1 MSAPIVTPPAPSAE
15 PPPDV
20 PEVAPAATPAPIG
33 PDGFQRR
40 SVVARTLAWRPTPRH
55 WKGAARILLAYLAAL
70 VIFGAFVSLRHINP
84 LSMYHSIWTSTIT
97 NRYGFGQ
104 VLVKTAPFILAALA
118 VTVPARAGLINI
130 GGEGQLVI
138 GATAAG
144 GVALALGT
152 KVTGLPALLLMALAA
167 CAAGALWA
175 GLAAVL
181 KLVGNVS
188 EAISTL
194 LLNYV
199 GADVLAYLVYGRWKD
214 KAGNGQ
220 PASKPIPKSDY
231 LPTIGAL
238 KTHAGILIAIA
249 AVIAVAWALNRTKW
263 GFALRVVGGNPEAAR
278 RAGLAVAGL
287 TLSAMLVGG
296 ALAGLG
302 GMVQFSGLEGQ
313 LRPGLAATYGY
324 LGFLASWLAR
334 HKPAKVAMAALLIG
348 IIAVAGNSLELSSH
362 LPGGAVDVLMALVLL
377 AVLSKKP
384 AVVA

>member
-1 MSAPIVTPPAPSAE
+1 MSAPVVTPPTPE
-15 PPPDV
+15 V
-20 PEVAPAATPAPIG
+20 PERAPVEVDEGKKNAYEAFG
-33 PDGFQRR
+33 R
-40 SVVARTLAWRPTPRH
+40 LAKIKDWRPTTKTL
-55 WKGAARILLAYLAAL
+55 KGAGRILLAYLAAL
-70 VIFGAFVSLRHINP
+70 VIFGAFVSLRHVNP
-84 LSMYHSIWTSTIT
+84 FSMYGHIWTSTIT

-104 VLVKTAPFILAALA
+104 VLEKTAPFLLAALA

-144 GVALALGT
+144 GVGLALST
-152 KVTGLPALLLMALAA
+152 HVTGLAAMVLMAIAA
-167 CAAGALWA
+167 MAAGAAWA

-181 KLVGNVS
+181 KLAGNVS

-199 GADVLAYLVYGRWKD
+199 GADVLSYLVYGPWKS
-214 KAGNGQ
+214 KNGNGQ
-220 PASKPIPKSDY
+220 PVSAAMPHKDFLPK
-231 LPTIGAL
+231 IGVL
-238 KTHAGILIAIA
+238 ETHIGIVIAIVA
-249 AVIAVAWALNRTKW
+249 LIIVAWALNRTKW
-263 GFALRVVGGNPEAAR
+263 GFALKVVGGNPEAAR

-302 GMVQFSGLEGQ
+302 GMVQYTSLEGQ
-313 LRPGLAATYGY
+313 LVPGLAATFGY

-334 HKPAKVAMAALLIG
+334 HRPFQVALAAFLLG
-348 IIAVAGNSLELSSH
+348 IIAVAGNSLELSSN

-384 AVVA
+384 AVIR